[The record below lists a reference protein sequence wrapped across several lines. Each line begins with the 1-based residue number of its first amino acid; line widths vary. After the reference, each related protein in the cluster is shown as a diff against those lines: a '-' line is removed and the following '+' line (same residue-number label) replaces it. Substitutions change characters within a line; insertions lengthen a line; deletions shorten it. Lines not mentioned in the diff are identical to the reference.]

1 MQDTVITARAK
12 KRELKFFGI
21 SFLIAFLLNILSIIL
36 YHTQW
41 KELYTQL
48 GFVIKLSVV
57 IYAGIVVIRLIV
69 IGVARLFGKDL
80 CKEEQV

>member
-80 CKEEQV
+80 CKEG

>member
-21 SFLIAFLLNILSIIL
+21 SFIIAFLLNILSIIL

-80 CKEEQV
+80 CKEE

>member
-80 CKEEQV
+80 CKEE

>member
-1 MQDTVITARAK
+1 MRDTIITARAK
-12 KRELKFFGI
+12 KRELKYFGI
-21 SFLIAFLLNILSIIL
+21 SFIIAFLLNILSIIL

-57 IYAGIVVIRLIV
+57 IYFVIVVIRLIV
-69 IGVARLFGKDL
+69 IGVARLFGKNL
-80 CKEEQV
+80 CKE

>member
-1 MQDTVITARAK
+1 MRDTVITAKAK

-21 SFLIAFLLNILSIIL
+21 SFVIAFLLNILAIII

-41 KELYTQL
+41 KELITQL
-48 GFVIKLSVV
+48 WTVIELSVV
-57 IYAGIVVIRLIV
+57 IYAIIVVIRLLV

-80 CKEEQV
+80 CSKE

>member
-1 MQDTVITARAK
+1 MRDTVITARAK

-21 SFLIAFLLNILSIIL
+21 SFIIAFLLNILSIIL
-36 YHTQW
+36 YHTEW

-57 IYAGIVVIRLIV
+57 IYAGIVVLRLII
-69 IGVARLFGKDL
+69 IGIARLFGKNL
-80 CKEEQV
+80 CKEE

>member
-41 KELYTQL
+41 QELYTQL

-57 IYAGIVVIRLIV
+57 IYAGIVVIRLII

-80 CKEEQV
+80 CKEG

>member
-1 MQDTVITARAK
+1 MRDTVITARAK

-21 SFLIAFLLNILSIIL
+21 SFILAFLLNILSIIL
-36 YHTQW
+36 YHTEW

-57 IYAGIVVIRLIV
+57 IYAVIVVLRLIV
-69 IGVARLFGKDL
+69 IGVARLFGKNL
-80 CKEEQV
+80 CKEE